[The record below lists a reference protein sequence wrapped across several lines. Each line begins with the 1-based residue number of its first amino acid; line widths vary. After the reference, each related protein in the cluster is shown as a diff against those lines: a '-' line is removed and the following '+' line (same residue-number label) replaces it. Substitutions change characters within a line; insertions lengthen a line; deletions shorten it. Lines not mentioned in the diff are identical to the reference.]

1 MGVVL
6 GMFYKKR
13 RKGDL
18 DLQSEWVSL
27 TENLSIFGSWPW
39 IFSWWGT
46 WAKNCKLDLQLY
58 SFHADSERVVAI
70 APLFLSQVKSR
81 LGITLNQL
89 QVIGNIY
96 PSNTTVLSE
105 YTDLVVSPDYISEVS
120 SAFTHLLDGIR
131 WDDFVVPYTTQESF
145 LFKYLQDRRGDFRY
159 FSVRDEGAGVAI
171 DTSGSFSDYLRG
183 LGKNTRLKLYNRRQ
197 LLQSFGSVKIEYANA
212 AGIGEY
218 LSELNGLDRSRWGRD
233 CFGPQSLAFHVE
245 IAGHAS
251 QRGELKL
258 SRITVNCEVVS
269 VLYNICFNG
278 VEYNIQSAFKQDYHP
293 KISLGTLHLGYAI
306 ERAFND
312 DKIESFDLL
321 YGEGKNTFY
330 KQRLGGDE
338 IQFYT
343 ILCGKTYRALL
354 VFRTKVIFRRIK
366 SVFRRFFPF

>member
-1 MGVVL
+1 ML
-6 GMFYKKR
+6 NEKR
-13 RKGDL
+13 WKDV
-18 DLQSEWVSL
+18 SELEQQWNEVTSGSSL
-27 TENLSIFGSWPW
+27 FAGWSWAS
-39 IFSWWGT
+39 SWWAM
-46 WAKNCKLDLQLY
+46 WAESCDLKLQLY
-58 SFHADSERVVAI
+58 SFSADDGTLVAI
-70 APLFLSQVKSR
+70 VPLFTNQRKSR
-81 LGITLNQL
+81 LGFTVNQL
-89 QVIGNIY
+89 QVFGNIY
-96 PSNTTVLSE
+96 PTGTTVLSE
-105 YTDLVVSPDYISEVS
+105 YSDILVRQGYEEDVSAALIR
-120 SAFTHLLDGIR
+120 LLSNIQ
-131 WDDFVVPYTTQESF
+131 WDEFIIPYTTAGSF
-145 LFKYLQDRRGDFRY
+145 LFKRLQEHSNYFRFVDTKQEGPGVIVNAAVGFDGYLA
-159 FSVRDEGAGVAI
+159 S
-171 DTSGSFSDYLRG
+171 

-197 LLQSFGSVKIEYANA
+197 LLQSLGPVKIEYANA

-312 DKIESFDLL
+312 DEIGSFDLL